1 MEQTYI
7 KTYVINLPKDTER
20 RIYIT
25 KEISKIA
32 YLDIEFVDA
41 VDGRELGKEKL
52 SENFDF
58 KKSKNYQS
66 YDLLLGEVGCTLS
79 HLECYKKLL
88 ASDQEFALIVED
100 DIGFKWN
107 EPYDDILKI
116 SARYIRSKKPLVL
129 LNFAFFDYMGKGIS
143 VKDNYKIYK
152 TYKAASAT
160 IYFINRQAAN
170 MIVSAGP
177 PFWVADDWSLFRRK
191 GIRIDALYPSFVYHN
206 DNSCSSIGSERKK
219 RTLRFPRSWMEFRVL
234 ADEGFRIL
242 LKKLGIMKH
251 KEFIRYRE

>member
-66 YDLLLGEVGCTLS
+66 YDLLLGEV
-79 HLECYKKLL
+79 
-88 ASDQEFALIVED
+88 
-100 DIGFKWN
+100 
-107 EPYDDILKI
+107 
-116 SARYIRSKKPLVL
+116 
-129 LNFAFFDYMGKGIS
+129 
-143 VKDNYKIYK
+143 
-152 TYKAASAT
+152 
-160 IYFINRQAAN
+160 
-170 MIVSAGP
+170 
-177 PFWVADDWSLFRRK
+177 
-191 GIRIDALYPSFVYHN
+191 
-206 DNSCSSIGSERKK
+206 
-219 RTLRFPRSWMEFRVL
+219 
-234 ADEGFRIL
+234 
-242 LKKLGIMKH
+242 
-251 KEFIRYRE
+251 

>member
-129 LNFAFFDYMGKGIS
+129 LNFAFFF
-143 VKDNYKIYK
+143 
-152 TYKAASAT
+152 
-160 IYFINRQAAN
+160 YF
-170 MIVSAGP
+170 
-177 PFWVADDWSLFRRK
+177 
-191 GIRIDALYPSFVYHN
+191 
-206 DNSCSSIGSERKK
+206 
-219 RTLRFPRSWMEFRVL
+219 
-234 ADEGFRIL
+234 
-242 LKKLGIMKH
+242 
-251 KEFIRYRE
+251 